1 MNCELVVAG
10 NLSLDD
16 VSLPDGSRQKNVIG
30 GDALYGALGARLW
43 CPGVG
48 MLSRRAGDFSPE
60 SLQRCREAGIDL
72 AGVPLFPGASLHS
85 LAVYQADGG
94 RQFTELSPP
103 GTREAMSPRAEDIP
117 PAYRRCRAAFLSALP
132 IDNQR
137 ELAEAFHRVEALVLL
152 DPYEGDASGRREAV
166 RDALR

>member
-60 SLQRCREAGIDL
+60 SLQRCREAVSYTHLDVYKRQHLWCTSCHASGT
-72 AGVPLFPGASLHS
+72 AG
-85 LAVYQADGG
+85 Q
-94 RQFTELSPP
+94 
-103 GTREAMSPRAEDIP
+103 
-117 PAYRRCRAAFLSALP
+117 LSADR
-132 IDNQR
+132 IN
-137 ELAEAFHRVEALVLL
+137 AE
-152 DPYEGDASGRREAV
+152 SI
-166 RDALR
+166 

>member
-16 VSLPDGSRQKNVIG
+16 VSLPDGSRQENVIG

-85 LAVYQADGG
+85 LAVYRADGG

-117 PAYRRCRAAFLSALP
+117 PPTGAAGRPSSPPCPSTTSGSWPRHSTARGP
-132 IDNQR
+132 WSCWTPTR
-137 ELAEAFHRVEALVLL
+137 GTPA
-152 DPYEGDASGRREAV
+152 GGGRR
-166 RDALR
+166 